1 MSARGVTFRSLSL
14 KRGILRLVLAT
25 VALGALA
32 AFVNP
37 DVDKLL
43 AQGDAFDAQLDTPHA
58 LESYLKAERLG
69 STDVGTLN
77 RIARQYALSM
87 NDTPSEA
94 EQRQLG
100 EKALAYAKR
109 AVADDPNNA
118 KAQLSA
124 AICYGRLISHAN
136 TRTKVEYSRLIKE
149 HADLALKLDPTDSYA
164 WHVLGVWNYELAQMG
179 GVTRAIVKLVYGG
192 IPAASNEEAVRLF
205 RKAIELAPER
215 VSHHAELG
223 RALLAQGDKPGA
235 RAELEKAL
243 ALPAKEK
250 DDPESKRRA
259 SAALAQFARD

>member
-1 MSARGVTFRSLSL
+1 MSAPGVSFRSICGA
-14 KRGILRLVLAT
+14 GILRAVLAT
-25 VALGALA
+25 LLIVALA
-32 AFVNP
+32 AFSNP
-37 DVDKLL
+37 EVGTLL
-43 AQGDAFDAQLDTPHA
+43 AQGDAFDAQLDTAHA
-58 LESYLKAERLG
+58 LDSYLKAEKLG
-69 STDVGTLN
+69 STDASTLN

-87 NDTPSEA
+87 NDTHSEA
-94 EQRQLG
+94 QQRELG

-109 AVADDPNNA
+109 AVAADPNSA

-124 AICYGRLISHAN
+124 AICYGRLVSLVN

-179 GVTRAIVKLVYGG
+179 GMTRAIVKLVYGG
-192 IPAASNEEAVRLF
+192 IPSASNEEAVRLF
-205 RKAIELAPER
+205 RKAVELAPQR

-223 RALLAQGDKPGA
+223 RALLAQGDKAGA
-235 RAELEKAL
+235 RAEFEKAL

-259 SAALAQFARD
+259 QAALAELGPHS

>member
-1 MSARGVTFRSLSL
+1 MSAHGVTFQRGG
-14 KRGILRLVLAT
+14 RGGILRAVLAILA
-25 VALGALA
+25 VAALA
-32 AFVNP
+32 AFANP
-37 DVDKLL
+37 DVPTLL

-58 LESYLKAERLG
+58 LESYLEAEKLG
-69 STDVGTLN
+69 STDAGTLT

-94 EQRQLG
+94 QQRELG

-109 AVADDPNNA
+109 AVASDPSNA

-124 AICYGRLISHAN
+124 AICYGRLVSLVN

-149 HADLALKLDPTDSYA
+149 HADQALKLDPSDSYA

-179 GVTRAIVKLVYGG
+179 GLSRAIVKVVYGG
-192 IPAASNEEAVRLF
+192 IPSASNEEAVRLF
-205 RKAIELAPER
+205 RKAVQLAPGR
-215 VSHHAELG
+215 VSHHTELG
-223 RALLAQGDKPGA
+223 RALLAQGDKAAA
-235 RAELEKAL
+235 RAEFDKAL

-259 SAALAQFARD
+259 QSALAGLGPTS